1 MGRPTSDGSRP
12 RRWLPGLVAVTALTV
27 AVVGTFAAV
36 GRAAGDSGT
45 PPAPAAAPKAPGPC
59 PWLDSSL
66 PSGRRAAMLMS
77 AMTPIQE
84 ADLLHLYWG
93 GSAANPYE
101 GLSPAIPSLCI
112 PAITEQDGSAGVGSG
127 WRTAVG
133 QFGGVTQLP
142 APIAD
147 AAAFDPSLAR
157 SYGRVVGSEDA
168 AVGVDMA
175 LAPTINIERDP
186 LWGRAY
192 ESLGEDPFLTASLAV
207 PLIDGIQSQRVV
219 AVVKH
224 YAAYNQETA
233 RGTVRDNVTVS
244 DRALHEIYLPAWSSA
259 VQQAHPGGVMCAYD
273 LINGVPSCQDSALLV
288 DQLRGTWGF
297 AGFVRSDCG
306 SIFDQSAS
314 WAAGVSQVKCTR
326 LYQPDQI
333 AGAVT
338 AGSLP
343 KAELDSLVRPV
354 LEVLFRFDLITSPHP
369 WQPNATVSTAADQA
383 VALQTADQGAVLLKN
398 DGVLPLASDAST
410 TVALIGPGAAAPMTA
425 GFGAMHVR
433 SSQVTTVLDAMQD
446 RFGSRLS
453 FTGGTN
459 LAVAARVAR
468 AARVAV
474 VVLHDVESEGR
485 DRTTLSLPAAQDALV
500 KAVAAANP
508 RTVVVIQSGAPVS
521 MPWLGSVG
529 AVLETWYP
537 GQAAGQSLVDL
548 LTGAA
553 DPSGKLPVSWPAAN
567 GARPDSAP
575 EEFASTA
582 GPTLFDEGINVGYRW
597 YEATGAQP
605 QFPFGYG
612 LSYTRFRFSALKV
625 RAGKGPGLSVTA
637 RVTNTGTRA
646 GAEVVQCYLGLPAA
660 TGEPARQLRGFARVD
675 LAPGASRAVHFE
687 VSPGDLAT
695 WSGAPGTVGSWSVA
709 AGRYQVLVGD
719 ASDLAHLPLRATV
732 TLPGAQLGPASGPGP
747 LVGAPTGVSASGSGT
762 R

>member
-12 RRWLPGLVAVTALTV
+12 RRWLPGLVAVTASAV

-36 GRAAGDSGT
+36 GKAAGDSGP
-45 PPAPAAAPKAPGPC
+45 PPAPAATPRATGPC

-410 TVALIGPGAAAPMTA
+410 TVALIEIGRA
-425 GFGAMHVR
+425 HV
-433 SSQVTTVLDAMQD
+433 
-446 RFGSRLS
+446 
-453 FTGGTN
+453 
-459 LAVAARVAR
+459 
-468 AARVAV
+468 
-474 VVLHDVESEGR
+474 
-485 DRTTLSLPAAQDALV
+485 
-500 KAVAAANP
+500 
-508 RTVVVIQSGAPVS
+508 
-521 MPWLGSVG
+521 
-529 AVLETWYP
+529 
-537 GQAAGQSLVDL
+537 
-548 LTGAA
+548 
-553 DPSGKLPVSWPAAN
+553 
-567 GARPDSAP
+567 
-575 EEFASTA
+575 
-582 GPTLFDEGINVGYRW
+582 
-597 YEATGAQP
+597 
-605 QFPFGYG
+605 
-612 LSYTRFRFSALKV
+612 
-625 RAGKGPGLSVTA
+625 
-637 RVTNTGTRA
+637 
-646 GAEVVQCYLGLPAA
+646 
-660 TGEPARQLRGFARVD
+660 
-675 LAPGASRAVHFE
+675 
-687 VSPGDLAT
+687 
-695 WSGAPGTVGSWSVA
+695 
-709 AGRYQVLVGD
+709 
-719 ASDLAHLPLRATV
+719 
-732 TLPGAQLGPASGPGP
+732 
-747 LVGAPTGVSASGSGT
+747 
-762 R
+762 